1 MFYPVRRLYGITLT
15 VLIALAAASCQGDSA
30 PDNSRLLQAFRNG
43 DVGVWVTGRGTVTQ
57 ILGDE
62 TQDGRTHQRFN
73 VEIDSELRL
82 LVAHRV
88 GEAGRVPVKEGD
100 KVTFRGRYEFNAS
113 GGTVTTGRLG
123 ETETAVGWVE
133 HRGKQYD

>member
-1 MFYPVRRLYGITLT
+1 MA
-15 VLIALAAASCQGDSA
+15 LIALAAASCQGDSA

-57 ILGDE
+57 LLGDE
-62 TQDGRTHQRFN
+62 TPAGLTHQRFN
-73 VEIDSELRL
+73 VEIGDELRVL
-82 LVAHRV
+82 LAHRV
-88 GEAGRVPVKEGD
+88 GESGRVPVKEGD

-123 ETETAVGWVE
+123 DNETVSGWVE